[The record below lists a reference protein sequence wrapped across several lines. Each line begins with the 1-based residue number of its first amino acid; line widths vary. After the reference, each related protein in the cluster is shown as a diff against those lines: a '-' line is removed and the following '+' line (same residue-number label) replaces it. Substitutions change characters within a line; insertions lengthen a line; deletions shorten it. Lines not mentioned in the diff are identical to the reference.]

1 MRFLLF
7 FMLVATI
14 FTFGCGEDME
24 KDVKKEEMVEETQ
37 TSLEKAQE
45 AMARVNER
53 RMEAYQK
60 AEEAGDFSVLFTAA
74 EPIFQEELGFGQEV
88 WQKLL
93 DIWEDAHDERVQG
106 FFAAGKEDE
115 GKAEALEY
123 VNFLGYY
130 FSKFED
136 PENPE
141 GGLIRGEFWFEY
153 MAAYDD
159 IIIEYLRLSY
169 ESPDSTQAV
178 LLVSL
183 KKSIVDGKVNIKYP
197 EEYPEE

>member
-1 MRFLLF
+1 MKTLIF
-7 FMLVATI
+7 FMLFVTI
-14 FTFGCGEDME
+14 FALGSGENIE
-24 KDVKKEEMVEETQ
+24 KELIKEMMVVEIQ
-37 TSLEKAQE
+37 TPLEKAE
-45 AMARVNER
+45 AAMARVNDR
-53 RMEAYQK
+53 RAETYQEA
-60 AEEAGDFSVLFTAA
+60 EIAGDFSVLFTAA
-74 EPIFQEELGFGQEV
+74 EPIFQEELGFGVEV
-88 WQKLL
+88 WEALL
-93 DIWEDAHDERVQG
+93 NTWEDAHDERVQG
-106 FFAAGKEDE
+106 FLAAGKEDE
-115 GKAEALEY
+115 SKAEALEY

>member
-1 MRFLLF
+1 
-7 FMLVATI
+7 MLVATI

-106 FFAAGKEDE
+106 FLAAGKEDE
-115 GKAEALEY
+115 SKAEALEY